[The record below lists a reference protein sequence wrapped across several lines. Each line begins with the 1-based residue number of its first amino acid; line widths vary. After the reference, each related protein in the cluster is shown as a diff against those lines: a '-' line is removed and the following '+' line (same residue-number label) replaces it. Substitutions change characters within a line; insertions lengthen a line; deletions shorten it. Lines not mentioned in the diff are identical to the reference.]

1 MNVIVSNKQDNILST
16 LEIDVIKKITG
27 EYSVDQIV
35 SMFENFF
42 YEKMIIDIT
51 AIKDYK
57 DIKNLQSL
65 PMHLDPDKIILLLD
79 SSVETSS
86 SDYLSKLV
94 SMGIYNFTQ
103 NKDGIM
109 YLMKNPNAYKDVAKL
124 QQLDVESK
132 VIEMTRVDSNRT
144 KVMGIKN
151 LTNHAGASTLI
162 YMMKKQLETNY
173 TVVAIEI
180 DKRDFM
186 FFNSKRMISTI
197 SQDLGKELLK
207 LNGNV
212 DIVLID
218 LNGTNNEKACNEVLY
233 LIEPSTI
240 KVNELVAKNKE
251 ILGELSGKKVI
262 LNQCLLS
269 EKDIQEFEME
279 SGIKIFH
286 SIPPLNDRKEN
297 EELNGFLVKI
307 GFLKQR
313 VNAEPEKKQNKL
325 LEIFG
330 INN

>member
-1 MNVIVSNKQDNILST
+1 MNVIVSNKQDDMLST

-27 EYSVDQIV
+27 EYSIDEIV

-42 YEKMIIDIT
+42 YEKMIIDVT

-57 DIKNLQSL
+57 NIKNLQSI

-186 FFNSKRMISTI
+186 FFNDKRMISTI

-218 LNGTNNEKACNEVLY
+218 LNGTSNEKACNEVLY

-269 EKDIQEFEME
+269 EKDISEFEME

-313 VNAEPEKKQNKL
+313 VNSEPEKKQNKL

-330 INN
+330 ISN